1 MIIADGAGV
10 SLVRERDEG
19 AGKERCLRGRLDDL
33 YKKNSETGRV
43 RGGHRQIADR
53 KTERQAER
61 KIGTDRRTRGEL
73 QGESEKKVGGGRRVE
88 EGNQRM
94 IKLTTEKY
102 ESMREQEELEQ
113 KGGRKRETVEE
124 EGFSFGQGSETK

>member
-1 MIIADGAGV
+1 M

-43 RGGHRQIADR
+43 RSGHRQIADR

-73 QGESEKKVGGGRRVE
+73 QGESEKKVGGGGGGGGGGGVE